1 MADNVYNVQQMYVQF
16 FGRPADPGGLKFW
29 VDALNVNPNVL
40 QQISR
45 DFSGSAEYR
54 ANYANMN
61 NEGIVREVYENMF
74 GRQGEAAGVKFWTD
88 AMNNGTLTINTVV
101 TEMVKA
107 ASLPDK
113 QIFNAKV
120 AVATE
125 FTNRLDT
132 QAEINAYLRP
142 GSFDIA
148 EAYVGTVKD
157 AQSAAAAIQPG
168 QIDAKIAQIV
178 GSPSGMD
185 APEFLF

>member
-16 FGRPADPGGLKFW
+16 FGRPADPEGLKFW
-29 VDALNVNPNVL
+29 VDALNADPNVL

-45 DFSGSAEYR
+45 DFSGSPEYR

-74 GRQGEAAGVKFWTD
+74 GRQGEADGVKFWTD
-88 AMNNGTLTINTVV
+88 AMNNGTLNINTLV
-101 TEMVKA
+101 TAMVRD

-125 FTNRLDT
+125 FTNHLDLP
-132 QAEINAYLRP
+132 AEVSAYLRP
-142 GSFDIA
+142 VGFDLA
-148 EAYVGTVKD
+148 EDYVGKVTD
-157 AQSAAAAIQPG
+157 ALSASMAMQPD
-168 QIDAKIAQIV
+168 QIDAKIAEIV
-178 GSPSGMD
+178 GTPSGM
-185 APEFLF
+185 APVEFLA